1 MDIKYILISVFMRI
15 ENGYDSIEGYTSRG
29 KFSISD
35 CGGSVE
41 MYTDQGF
48 DIIEI
53 PNGVVA
59 RKKL

>member
-1 MDIKYILISVFMRI
+1 MKAMLEYACQYAK
-15 ENGYDSIEGYTSRG
+15 ENGYDIIEGYLSRG

>member
-1 MDIKYILISVFMRI
+1 MKAMLEYACQYAK
-15 ENGYDSIEGYTSRG
+15 ENGYDIIEGYPSRG